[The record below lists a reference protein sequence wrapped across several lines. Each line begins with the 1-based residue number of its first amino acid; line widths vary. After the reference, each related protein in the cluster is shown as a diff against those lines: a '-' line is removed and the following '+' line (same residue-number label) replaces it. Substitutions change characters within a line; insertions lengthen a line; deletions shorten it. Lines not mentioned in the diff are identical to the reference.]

1 MNVLITGAAGFVAR
15 HMIRDFLQ
23 RGWTITAVDR
33 NEPPESFKN
42 DNIHYIQADTSKP
55 GSWQDAVAKADAVVN
70 LAGKNIFSRWT
81 EKYKQLVYDSRIQ
94 TTTNLVEAMDEG
106 RPGVLCSTSAVGYYG
121 DKGDRPAD
129 ETAPAG
135 DDFLARLSIDWE
147 NAALA
152 AQQKGV
158 RVVLPRFALVM
169 AKDGGAL
176 AAMLP
181 SFKFFAGG
189 PMADGTHWMPW
200 IHMEDLVGAM
210 AFVIE
215 NSDISGPVN
224 FTAPNP
230 VRNRE
235 FAKTLGRVLRRPA
248 MLRVPGFVLKMA
260 MGELGKLM
268 LNSQRAVPARLL
280 DAGFEFQYPE
290 LEGALAAALR
300 T

>member
-15 HMIRDFLQ
+15 HMIRDFVQ

-33 NEPPESFKN
+33 NEPPEWLKD
-42 DNIHYIQADTSKP
+42 DNIHYIRADTSKP

-70 LAGKNIFSRWT
+70 MAGKNIFSRWT
-81 EKYKQLVYDSRIQ
+81 KKYKQLVYDSRIQ
-94 TTTNLVEAMDEG
+94 TTNNLVDAMAEG

-121 DKGDRPAD
+121 DKGDHPVD
-129 ETAPAG
+129 ESASPG

-147 NAALA
+147 KAALA
-152 AQQKGV
+152 AQEKGV

-181 SFKFFAGG
+181 SFRFFVGG
-189 PMADGTHWMPW
+189 PMSDGTHWMPW
-200 IHMEDLVGAM
+200 IHMDDLVGAT

-215 NSDISGPVN
+215 NPDMSGPVN
-224 FTAPNP
+224 FAAPNP

-235 FAKTLGRVLRRPA
+235 FAKTLGRVLSRPA
-248 MLRVPGFVLKMA
+248 VLRVPGFVLKMA

-280 DAGFEFQYPE
+280 EAGFEFQYPE
-290 LEGALAAALR
+290 LEGALAAVLR